1 MFWKSYVIGSSFSR
15 GSGLHYYTLSKEDLK
30 IMDDITEKQRLFN
43 YQNSYSY
50 LLNKKLNINWPIIV
64 DGKSKGGIP
73 SHPTFFDEL
82 DMVLRLVEAEYIDF
96 EPTSIQFKTRLVVI
110 QLTSPQ
116 RNFIYKDIIYP
127 INFQSEEEFAKSFK
141 EITKDKD
148 YSFFSNFES
157 EISDFFSNRTDWEL
171 KNSEKIIE
179 RINQLIIKLQT
190 YGVLVKIISYYG
202 GFDTIYHKFINNAY
216 VTLNYDNTE
225 YVAVSDLIYHHK
237 LKVKDDLN
245 IDDDHPNLT
254 AHQIVADSIYNNI
267 MKYTPN
273 WNTNSNVIPII

>member
-15 GSGLHYYTLSKEDLK
+15 GSGLHYYTLSKDDLK
-30 IMDDITEKQRLFN
+30 IMDVITEEQRLFN

-64 DGKSKGGIP
+64 DGKNKKGLP
-73 SHPTFFDEL
+73 RHPTFFDEL
-82 DMVLRLVEAEYIDF
+82 DTVIRLVESEYIDF

-116 RNFIYKDIIYP
+116 RNFIYKDNIYP

-148 YSFFSNFES
+148 YNFFSSFES
-157 EISDFFSNRTDWEL
+157 EVADFLANRTEWEMR
-171 KNSEKIIE
+171 NSEKIIE
-179 RINQLIIKLQT
+179 RVNNFIIKLQK
-190 YGVLVKIISYYG
+190 YGIIVKIISYYS
-202 GFDTIYHKFINNAY
+202 GFDTIYHKFINNSY
-216 VTLNYDNTE
+216 VTLNYNNTE
-225 YVAVSDLIYHHK
+225 YIAVNDLIYYHNFK
-237 LKVKDDLN
+237 IKDELN
-245 IDDDHPNLT
+245 IDDDHPNLKT
-254 AHQIVADSIYNNI
+254 HEIVADSIYNNI

-273 WNTNSNVIPII
+273 WNNT